1 MGGDEEQTMA
11 TNNIISFGSANEPT
25 TSEKSS
31 FNSKALKSC
40 RPIIANSL
48 PNCFVFLNNLDD
60 ILFKLADKAESN
72 QEQEEFFI
80 AMRQFRINQEKLK
93 KDFTQLVLDDF
104 DAFCSPSSSAKSKR
118 SSKEPLA
125 SATLELSILDNES
138 LEEDIA
144 VNRIAMKS
152 ETLFGYNM
160 SNLNQR
166 FANAL
171 NIKNIDHNPLD
182 PERIASHIKDVIT
195 PITSNI
201 EIKLVAY
208 KQFEQHSVAELHKL
222 CIQLNDNLIKQG
234 VLPNLEKKKATKE
247 NITRSASNAIHHT
260 ADLDLNDIA
269 GHETELVDPSHFFEG
284 LRQFLNK
291 PQGNQPSPSYN
302 GSSGSTRVAE
312 HSTVLST
319 LSDLQQLPASQV
331 SFDSDG
337 SAHLPDIRQILMDSL
352 LITQQDGTQ
361 VQQTVSRL
369 DEDSMDLIDLL
380 FEFILDDQSIPAPI
394 RAVLARLQIPLLKI
408 ALSDKNIFS
417 KKSHP
422 ARRLLNNLAK
432 SSTGWNEQQ
441 STQQDK
447 LQAKIESIVDT
458 ILLDFDTDI
467 QLFLDLNT
475 QFNEF
480 ISQLNKSSQAAEQRI
495 VQANEGQEKLIAAQQ
510 EVDNVINQ
518 QLSQHDHLPKVV
530 IALIE
535 DGWKH
540 VLKLRLLQKGK
551 DSDEWR
557 TSIELIQ
564 QLLWS
569 VSPKP
574 DENDRKQLLEIIP
587 SMLKSLREGL
597 SGASFNQHKI
607 TALFKDLQ
615 QCHIQCMN
623 GTAIADDK
631 LQNIDT
637 LSLTTSSKPDLET
650 LPVLD
655 ENKKVISDNLAM
667 QKAKQLSIGTW
678 LEIASNDDKSPQR
691 IKFSWRS
698 NLTGRCLFVTYQG
711 TKAADITINELASWF
726 QQGKILVIDQSI
738 QLMDRALASMMETI
752 ES

>member
-1 MGGDEEQTMA
+1 MA
-11 TNNIISFGSANEPT
+11 TNNIISFGTKNEMAST
-25 TSEKSS
+25 KSS

-48 PNCFVFLNNLDD
+48 PNCFVFLNDLDD

-72 QEQEEFFI
+72 QDQEEFFV

-104 DAFCSPSSSAKSKR
+104 DAFCSSSTLAKSGSSNKDSASSAN
-118 SSKEPLA
+118 
-125 SATLELSILDNES
+125 LELSILDNES

-152 ETLFGYNM
+152 ESLFGHDM
-160 SNLNQR
+160 SNLDQR

-171 NIKNIDHNPLD
+171 NIKNIDDNPLN
-182 PERIASHIKDVIT
+182 PERVAGHIKDVIA
-195 PITSNI
+195 PLSSNI

-208 KQFEQHSVAELHKL
+208 KQFEKHAVAELGKL
-222 CIQLNDNLIKQG
+222 CVQLNENLIKQG
-234 VLPNLEKKKATKE
+234 VLPNLEKKKPKAE
-247 NITRSASNAIHHT
+247 NTNQTVSNAINEM
-260 ADLDLNDIA
+260 ADIDLNDIA
-269 GHETELVDPSHFFEG
+269 DDQPLADPSHFFEG

-291 PQGNQPSPSYN
+291 PQGSQPSYGGHSAPP
-302 GSSGSTRVAE
+302 VAE
-312 HSTVLST
+312 HSTVLT
-319 LSDLQQLPASQV
+319 ALSGLQQRPASQV
-331 SFDSDG
+331 SFDTDG

-352 LITQQDGTQ
+352 LVTQQDGTQ

-369 DEDSMDLIDLL
+369 DEDAMDLIDLL

-408 ALSDKNIFS
+408 ALSDKDVFS

-432 SSTGWNEQQ
+432 SSTGWSQQQ

-447 LQAKIESIVDT
+447 LQTKIESIVDT
-458 ILLDFDTDI
+458 ILLEFDTDI

-480 ISQLNKSSQAAEQRI
+480 ISQLNKSSQAAEQRM

-510 EVDNVINQ
+510 EVDDVINQ
-518 QLSQHDHLPKVV
+518 QLSQHEHLPKVV
-530 IALIE
+530 ISLIE

-557 TSIELIQ
+557 ISIELIQ

-574 DENDRKQLLEIIP
+574 DEDDRKKLLEIIP
-587 SMLKSLREGL
+587 GMLKSLREGL

-623 GTAIADDK
+623 GVTIADDE
-631 LQNIDT
+631 LQDIDK
-637 LSLTTSSKPDLET
+637 LSLVETSKPDLET
-650 LPVLD
+650 LPSLD
-655 ENKKVISDNLAM
+655 EKKKVISDNLAM
-667 QKAKQLSIGTW
+667 QKAKQLSVGTW
-678 LEIASNDDKSPQR
+678 IEVENDDGKPPQR

-711 TKAADITINELASWF
+711 TKAAEIAITELASWF
-726 QQGKILVIDQSI
+726 QQGKILVIDQST
-738 QLMDRALASMMETI
+738 QLMDRALASMMETVD
-752 ES
+752 S

>member
-1 MGGDEEQTMA
+1 MA
-11 TNNIISFGSANEPT
+11 TNNIISFGSTSDMTPT
-25 TSEKSS
+25 KSS

-48 PNCFVFLNNLDD
+48 PNCFVFLNDLDD

-72 QEQEEFFI
+72 QEQEEFFV

-93 KDFTQLVLDDF
+93 KDFTQLVLNDF
-104 DAFCSPSSSAKSKR
+104 DAFCASSSLNNKSSAKDST
-118 SSKEPLA
+118 SSA
-125 SATLELSILDNES
+125 NLELSILDNES

-152 ETLFGYNM
+152 ESLFGHDM
-160 SNLNQR
+160 SNLDQR

-171 NIKNIDHNPLD
+171 NIKKVNDNPLN
-182 PERIASHIKDVIT
+182 PERVAGHIKDVIA
-195 PITSNI
+195 PLSSNI

-208 KQFEQHSVAELHKL
+208 KQFEKHAVAELGKL
-222 CIQLNDNLIKQG
+222 CAQLNDNLIKQG
-234 VLPNLEKKKATKE
+234 VLPNLEKKKPKTT
-247 NITRSASNAIHHT
+247 NTPQSPSNTPSAV
-260 ADLDLNDIA
+260 ADLDLNDIVDDQPIA
-269 GHETELVDPSHFFEG
+269 DPSHFFEG

-291 PQGNQPSPSYN
+291 PQGDQPRYGGHAAP
-302 GSSGSTRVAE
+302 VAE
-312 HSTVLST
+312 HSTVLT
-319 LSDLQQLPASQV
+319 ALSGLQQRPKSQI

-337 SAHLPDIRQILMDSL
+337 SAHLPDIRQVLMDSL
-352 LITQQDGTQ
+352 LVTQQDGTQ
-361 VQQTVSRL
+361 VQHTVSRL
-369 DEDSMDLIDLL
+369 DEDAMDLVDLL

-408 ALSDKNIFS
+408 ALSDKDVFS

-432 SSTGWNEQQ
+432 SSTGWSEQQ
-441 STQQDK
+441 SSQQDK
-447 LQAKIESIVDT
+447 DKLQTKIESIVDT
-458 ILLDFDTDI
+458 ILLEFDTDV

-510 EVDNVINQ
+510 EVDTVINQ

-530 IALIE
+530 ISLIE

-574 DENDRKQLLEIIP
+574 DEDDRKKLLEIIP
-587 SMLKSLREGL
+587 GMLKSLREGL

-623 GTAIADDK
+623 GAAIAEDELQDIDK
-631 LQNIDT
+631 L
-637 LSLTTSSKPDLET
+637 SLAAVSNKPDLET
-650 LPVLD
+650 LPDLD
-655 ENKKVISDNLAM
+655 EKQKVISDNLAM
-667 QKAKQLSIGTW
+667 QKAKQLSVGTW
-678 LEIASNDDKSPQR
+678 IEVAGDDGKPQR

-711 TKAADITINELASWF
+711 TKAAEIAITELASWF
-726 QQGKILVIDQSI
+726 QQGKILVIDQST
-738 QLMDRALASMMETI
+738 QLMDRALASMMETVD
-752 ES
+752 S

>member
-1 MGGDEEQTMA
+1 MA
-11 TNNIISFGSANEPT
+11 TNNIISFGSSDKMAST
-25 TSEKSS
+25 KSS

-48 PNCFVFLNNLDD
+48 PNCFVFLNDLDD

-72 QEQEEFFI
+72 QEQEEFFV

-104 DAFCSPSSSAKSKR
+104 DEFCSSSLAKNKSSAKDST
-118 SSKEPLA
+118 SSA
-125 SATLELSILDNES
+125 NLELSILDNES

-152 ETLFGYNM
+152 ETLFGHDM
-160 SNLNQR
+160 ANLDQR

-171 NIKNIDHNPLD
+171 NIKKVDDNPLN
-182 PERIASHIKDVIT
+182 PERIAGHIKDVIA
-195 PITSNI
+195 PLSSNI

-208 KQFEQHSVAELHKL
+208 KQFERHAVSELGKL
-222 CIQLNDNLIKQG
+222 CAQLNENLIQQG
-234 VLPNLEKKKATKE
+234 VLPNLEKKKPKIEDAHQATS
-247 NITRSASNAIHHT
+247 NIINEM
-260 ADLDLNDIA
+260 ADLDLDDI
-269 GHETELVDPSHFFEG
+269 GDEQSGLVDPSQFFEG

-291 PQGNQPSPSYN
+291 PQGNQPNY
-302 GSSGSTRVAE
+302 GGRSSAPIAE
-312 HSTVLST
+312 HSTVLSA
-319 LSDLQQLPASQV
+319 LSGLQQRPKSQV
-331 SFDSDG
+331 SFDADG

-352 LITQQDGTQ
+352 LVTQQDGTQ

-369 DEDSMDLIDLL
+369 DEDAMDLIDLL

-408 ALSDKNIFS
+408 ALSDKDVFS

-432 SSTGWNEQQ
+432 SSTGWSEQQ
-441 STQQDK
+441 SAQQDK
-447 LQAKIESIVDT
+447 LQTKIESIVDT
-458 ILLDFDTDI
+458 ILLEFETDI

-495 VQANEGQEKLIAAQQ
+495 VQANEGQEKLISAQQ
-510 EVDNVINQ
+510 DVDNVINQ

-530 IALIE
+530 ISLIE

-574 DENDRKQLLEIIP
+574 DEDDRKKLLEIIP
-587 SMLKSLREGL
+587 GMLKSLREGL

-623 GTAIADDK
+623 GAAIADDE
-631 LQNIDT
+631 LQDIDK
-637 LSLTTSSKPDLET
+637 LSLATASKPDLET
-650 LPVLD
+650 LPALD
-655 ENKKVISDNLAM
+655 EKKKVISDNLAM
-667 QKAKQLSIGTW
+667 QKAKQLSVGTW
-678 LEIASNDDKSPQR
+678 LEIASDDGKAPQR

-711 TKAADITINELASWF
+711 TKAAEIAITELASWF
-726 QQGKILVIDQSI
+726 QQGKILVIDQST
-738 QLMDRALASMMETI
+738 QLMDRALASMMETVD
-752 ES
+752 S

>member
-1 MGGDEEQTMA
+1 MA
-11 TNNIISFGSANEPT
+11 TNNIISFGSSGKSM

-31 FNSKALKSC
+31 FNGKALKSC

-48 PNCFVFLNNLDD
+48 PNCFVFLNDLDD

-72 QEQEEFFI
+72 QQQEEYFV

-104 DAFCSPSSSAKSKR
+104 DAFCSPSSSANNKSSGKDST
-118 SSKEPLA
+118 SSA
-125 SATLELSILDNES
+125 NLELSILDNES

-152 ETLFGYNM
+152 ESLFGHDM
-160 SNLNQR
+160 SNLGQR

-171 NIKNIDHNPLD
+171 NIKKVDNNPLN
-182 PERIASHIKDVIT
+182 PERIAGHIKDVIA
-195 PITSNI
+195 PLSSNI

-208 KQFEQHSVAELHKL
+208 KQFEKHAVAELAKL
-222 CIQLNDNLIKQG
+222 CAQLNDNLIKLG
-234 VLPNLEKKKATKE
+234 VLPNLEKKKPKIGNT
-247 NITRSASNAIHHT
+247 NQTVSNTINKM
-260 ADLDLNDIA
+260 ADLDLNDYI
-269 GHETELVDPSHFFEG
+269 GGEQPELVDPSQFFEG

-291 PQGNQPSPSYN
+291 PQGNQPSYGGRAAPI
-302 GSSGSTRVAE
+302 AE
-312 HSTVLST
+312 HSTVLSA
-319 LSDLQQLPASQV
+319 LSSLQQLPTSQL
-331 SFDSDG
+331 SFDADG
-337 SAHLPDIRQILMDSL
+337 SAHLPDVRQILMNSL
-352 LITQQDGTQ
+352 LVTQADGTQ

-369 DEDSMDLIDLL
+369 DEDAMDLIDLL

-408 ALSDKNIFS
+408 ALSDKDVFS

-432 SSTGWNEQQ
+432 SSTGWSEQ

-458 ILLDFDTDI
+458 ILLEFETNV

-480 ISQLNKSSQAAEQRI
+480 ISQLNKSSKAAEQRI

-510 EVDNVINQ
+510 QVDNVINQ
-518 QLSQHDHLPKVV
+518 QLSQHKYLPKVV

-557 TSIELIQ
+557 SSIELIQ

-574 DENDRKQLLEIIP
+574 DEDDRKKLLEVIP
-587 SMLKSLREGL
+587 GMLKSLREGL

-623 GTAIADDK
+623 GSMIADNE
-631 LQNIDT
+631 LQSIDQLPLAAAT
-637 LSLTTSSKPDLET
+637 KPDLET
-650 LPVLD
+650 LPSLD
-655 ENKKVISDNLAM
+655 EKKKVISDNLAM
-667 QKAKQLSIGTW
+667 QKAKQLSVGTW
-678 LEIASNDDKSPQR
+678 LEIASDDGKTPQR

-711 TKAADITINELASWF
+711 TKAAEIAITELASWF
-726 QQGKILVIDQSI
+726 QQGKILVIDQST
-738 QLMDRALASMMETI
+738 QLMDRALASMMETVD
-752 ES
+752 S

>member
-1 MGGDEEQTMA
+1 MRNKIMA
-11 TNNIISFGSANEPT
+11 TNNIISFGSTNEMAST
-25 TSEKSS
+25 KSS

-48 PNCFVFLNNLDD
+48 PNCFVFLNDLDD

-72 QEQEEFFI
+72 QEQEEFFV
-80 AMRQFRINQEKLK
+80 AMRQFRINQDKLK

-104 DAFCSPSSSAKSKR
+104 DAFCSSSALAKNGNSNKDSA
-118 SSKEPLA
+118 SSA
-125 SATLELSILDNES
+125 NLELSILDNES

-152 ETLFGYNM
+152 ESLFGHDM
-160 SNLNQR
+160 TNLDQR

-171 NIKNIDHNPLD
+171 NIKNIDDNPLN
-182 PERIASHIKDVIT
+182 PERVAGHIKDVIA
-195 PITSNI
+195 PLSSNI

-208 KQFEQHSVAELHKL
+208 KQFEKHAVAELGKL
-222 CIQLNDNLIKQG
+222 CVQLNENLIKQG
-234 VLPNLEKKKATKE
+234 VLPNLEKKKPKTE
-247 NITRSASNAIHHT
+247 NTNQTVPNAINEL
-260 ADLDLNDIA
+260 ADIDLNDITDDQPIA
-269 GHETELVDPSHFFEG
+269 DPSHFFEG

-291 PQGNQPSPSYN
+291 PHGNQPSYGGRSAP
-302 GSSGSTRVAE
+302 VAE
-312 HSTVLST
+312 HSTVLT
-319 LSDLQQLPASQV
+319 ALSGLQQRPVSQV
-331 SFDSDG
+331 SFDADG
-337 SAHLPDIRQILMDSL
+337 SAHLPDIRQVLMDSL
-352 LITQQDGTQ
+352 LITQQDGTK

-369 DEDSMDLIDLL
+369 DEDAMDLIDLL

-408 ALSDKNIFS
+408 ALSDKDVFS

-432 SSTGWNEQQ
+432 SSTGWSEQQ

-447 LQAKIESIVDT
+447 LQTRIESIVDT
-458 ILLDFDTDI
+458 ILLEFDTDT

-510 EVDNVINQ
+510 EVDTVINQ
-518 QLSQHDHLPKVV
+518 QLSQHEHLPKVV
-530 IALIE
+530 ISLIE
-535 DGWKH
+535 DAWKH

-557 TSIELIQ
+557 KSIELIQ

-574 DENDRKQLLEIIP
+574 DEDDRKKLLEIIP
-587 SMLKSLREGL
+587 GMLKSLREGL

-623 GTAIADDK
+623 GAAIAEDELQDIDK
-631 LQNIDT
+631 L
-637 LSLTTSSKPDLET
+637 SLVAPSSKPDLET
-650 LPVLD
+650 LPDLD
-655 ENKKVISDNLAM
+655 EKKKVLSDKEAM
-667 QKAKQLSIGTW
+667 DKAKQLSVGTW
-678 LEIASNDDKSPQR
+678 LEVADDNGKAPQR

-711 TKAADITINELASWF
+711 TKAADIAITELASWY
-726 QQGKILVIDQSI
+726 QQGKILVIDQST
-738 QLMDRALASMMETI
+738 QLMDRALASMMETVD
-752 ES
+752 S